1 VANIMPRPSLSSLTG
16 FVESLQARPAWQRY
30 LGSIV
35 ITGLVVLGRLS
46 LDASWGRQHNR
57 HLVFLPTVLLAA
69 WLGGFGPGLV
79 SALMSAV
86 ALDYLWTRAD
96 HGFTLPNP
104 ELMLFTFVAI
114 AICAL
119 VQSLNLAR
127 AHAEAARE
135 SRERVLAIVAHDLG
149 NPLSVIKMTSVKL
162 QREGGADA
170 VEAQRRLRTI
180 DRAASRMEHLIRDLV
195 DATRIEHGQLTL
207 ACAREEVEPVVQEVM
222 ELFAP
227 LAQDHNIKL
236 QLETVG
242 PPGSV
247 DCDRQRLLQV
257 LGNLL
262 DNAIKFTPEGGLI
275 TVRTLDQGDAIRFQ
289 VDDTGPGVAPEHIPH
304 VFERYWKADSKGT
317 GLGLYIAYSIVRA
330 HGGALRVDSP
340 AGSGASFSFS
350 LPRRSRYRG

>member
-1 VANIMPRPSLSSLTG
+1 M
-16 FVESLQARPAWQRY
+16 
-30 LGSIV
+30 
-35 ITGLVVLGRLS
+35 TGLVVLGRLS
-46 LDASWGRQHNR
+46 LDESWGRQHGR

-79 SALMSAV
+79 SGLMSAV
-86 ALDYLWTRAD
+86 ALDYLWTRPE
-96 HGFTLPNP
+96 HGLTLPNP

-162 QREGGADA
+162 QREGGAGA
-170 VEAQRRLRTI
+170 QCAETQRRLRTI

-207 ACAREEVEPVVQEVM
+207 ACSREEVEPVVQEVI

-227 LAQDHNIKL
+227 LAQDHHIRL

-242 PPGSV
+242 PPGIV
-247 DCDRQRLLQV
+247 EADRQRLLQV
-257 LGNLL
+257 LGNLI

-275 TVRTLDQGDAIRFQ
+275 TVRTLDQADAIRFQ
-289 VDDTGPGVAPEHIPH
+289 VDDTGPGVTPEHIPH

-317 GLGLYIAYSIVRA
+317 GLGLYIAHSIVRA

-340 AGSGASFSFS
+340 PGSGASFSFS
-350 LPRRSRYRG
+350 LPRRARYRG